1 MGYMH
6 ARIWNLPYLSFAEDS
21 MLDSEQIMAFRRDG
35 YLVVEDLIS
44 PAVRHAVVAEYT
56 DLMDR
61 LYAEWRQ
68 RGQVP
73 ELAPDATFW
82 DKLDAAVQAK
92 IEWYQPFDIS
102 LPADGITAETP
113 MHFGP
118 AVFDMI
124 TSDRILNTVEC
135 LIGSEITSNPIQH
148 VRIKP
153 PERDVQHGET
163 RAHIV
168 STDWHQDRA
177 VTLEA
182 ADETEMVT
190 VWLAITDATV
200 ENGCLQVKPGRTTGM
215 IPHCALTQLGIRE
228 KFLPKQDAVPAP
240 VKAGG
245 GVIFHPLTP
254 HASLRN
260 LSNEYRWSFDLRYNV
275 TGQNTGRDHFPD
287 FVARSRT
294 NPSAELRDWQVWK
307 DMWEA
312 TRADIAQSK
321 HINQHGRWSAD
332 GPYCA

>member
-1 MGYMH
+1 
-6 ARIWNLPYLSFAEDS
+6 
-21 MLDSEQIMAFRRDG
+21 
-35 YLVVEDLIS
+35 
-44 PAVRHAVVAEYT
+44 
-56 DLMDR
+56 MDH
-61 LYAEWRQ
+61 LYFDWRQ
-68 RGQVP
+68 LGQVP
-73 ELAPDATFW
+73 ELLPGATLW
-82 DKLDAAVQAK
+82 DKLDAAVRAK

-182 ADETEMVT
+182 ADDTEMVT

-200 ENGCLQVKPGRTTGM
+200 ENGCLQVKPGKTPHM

-275 TGQNTGRDHFPD
+275 TGQNKGRDHFPD

-321 HINQHGRWSAD
+321 HINQHGRWSVD

>member
-1 MGYMH
+1 
-6 ARIWNLPYLSFAEDS
+6 
-21 MLDSEQIMAFRRDG
+21 MLDQQQIDQFTRDG
-35 YLVVEDLIS
+35 YLVIEDLITQ
-44 PAVRHAVVAEYT
+44 PVIEAVKAEY
-56 DLMDR
+56 
-61 LYAEWRQ
+61 AELLDALFAGWQ
-68 RGQVP
+68 SDGLVP
-73 ELAPDATFW
+73 TLATDATFW
-82 DKLDAAVQAK
+82 DKLDAAVHAK

-182 ADETEMVT
+182 ADDTEMVT

-200 ENGCLQVKPGRTTGM
+200 ENGCLQVKPGRIQEM

-287 FVARSRT
+287 FVARSRA
-294 NPSAELRDWQVWK
+294 NPASELRDWRIWK
-307 DMWEA
+307 DMWET
-312 TRADIAQSK
+312 TRADIAVSE

>member
-1 MGYMH
+1 
-6 ARIWNLPYLSFAEDS
+6 
-21 MLDSEQIMAFRRDG
+21 MLASEQIMAFRRDG

-44 PAVRHAVVAEYT
+44 PAVRHAVVAEYA
-56 DLMDR
+56 DLMDH
-61 LYAEWRQ
+61 LYSEWRQ

-73 ELAPDATFW
+73 ELGPDATFW

-182 ADETEMVT
+182 ADDTEMVT

-200 ENGCLQVKPGRTTGM
+200 ENGCLQVKPGRTPEM

-287 FVARSRT
+287 FVARSCK

-312 TRADIAQSK
+312 TRADIAQSE

>member
-1 MGYMH
+1 MH